1 MVFVGRVIGCHYPK
15 AESPQPEAER
25 PLRGGGHGRK
35 AKAMIIWDVMLL
47 WVTAAVAL
55 AVAAAS
61 WMRAARLARKLE
73 ALTQSYWELRYDF
86 TRLRSQVARL
96 DPETAAPEAP
106 PAPQSAPA
114 TAFISLSSIKK
125 KG

>member
-1 MVFVGRVIGCHYPK
+1 
-15 AESPQPEAER
+15 
-25 PLRGGGHGRK
+25 
-35 AKAMIIWDVMLL
+35 MLL
-47 WVTAAVAL
+47 WVTVAVAAAVA
-55 AVAAAS
+55 VAS

-96 DPETAAPEAP
+96 DPEAAP
-106 PAPQSAPA
+106 PAEEAAAPA
-114 TAFISLSSIKK
+114 ATVSFVSLASMKK

>member
-1 MVFVGRVIGCHYPK
+1 
-15 AESPQPEAER
+15 
-25 PLRGGGHGRK
+25 
-35 AKAMIIWDVMLL
+35 MLL

-61 WMRAARLARKLE
+61 WVRARRLARQLE

-96 DPETAAPEAP
+96 DPETAPAEEP
-106 PAPQSAPA
+106 PAQAASGVS
-114 TAFISLSSIKK
+114 FISLSSIKK
-125 KG
+125 KN